1 MEKQKIDLKNMNEQE
16 WEKYRKMHKV
26 ASRPTSII
34 SPIFYYA
41 LVIVLI
47 FVMGYY
53 IVQISAVSISLLN
66 MANYSANQFN
76 ASLPSSIALMLN
88 INNSKNL
95 NNNTVNAL
103 MGILQKSPK
112 ASATLAGTNFFLELY
127 SIDII
132 FILFGAI
139 GLIVVCLVFFVWIP
153 NPDNK
158 FKLPTRFCILKNTIY
173 YVQKRDKK
181 LREYGFTEQEIA
193 WYHAVRSELIKLEI
207 EYRL

>member
-103 MGILQKSPK
+103 IGILQKSPK

-153 NPDNK
+153 NTDNK
-158 FKLPTRFCILKNTIY
+158 FKLPTCFSTLKNTIY